1 MGNMKWILGSDW
13 LPEQARRAHL
23 AHLQLSTLIPHKEK
37 KIVEQTYKVHNFWT
51 MSEMEQKGLK
61 MGKTN
66 EA

>member
-13 LPEQARRAHL
+13 LPEQARLWFH
-23 AHLQLSTLIPHKEK
+23 TK
-37 KIVEQTYKVHNFWT
+37 KKSFVEQTYKVHNFWT